1 MKKAMFTLLVAVA
14 TAAWVG
20 ANTTTPTNPLVISH
34 AKGAINID
42 GVGDEATW
50 TSISEV
56 VPAIAKT
63 AGAAN
68 FGGWFKLTYDDD
80 YIYVL
85 VSVNDPTP
93 NHDGSSTWQSDCV
106 ELFFAMDK
114 NTHSSYQS
122 GDWEIRKIASKS
134 QADGGVDGSA
144 NVATVLLADENF
156 KVEQVDGANGYVQEW
171 QLPINTLKQDAA
183 FDGQNIRFDI
193 QLADNDGTGHERTAQ
208 RFWNSNADNQWNQTT
223 NMGYVRF
230 SSDLIPDVDT
240 CTLYKDSLNL
250 LKTNIQSLQQQIIL
264 LQAENIILRD
274 SIGKTL
280 QTLSQ
285 AESDRNT
292 IVDSL
297 LVLYNMLVNNQS
309 ITLLSFS
316 EVTTSVAT
324 RLGNVDLH
332 LYPNP
337 AHDRMIVE
345 CSENILSYSIYSIT
359 GKAITTATFPSSSQS
374 PYEIRLPV
382 LSPGLYNLYLQTSKG
397 TIAALFQK
405 N

>member
-50 TSISEV
+50 TSISKV
-56 VPAIAKT
+56 VPALN
-63 AGAAN
+63 GAAGDPN

-93 NHDGSSTWQSDCV
+93 NQDGYSTWQSDCV
-106 ELFFAMDK
+106 ELFFAMDT

-122 GDWEIRKIASKS
+122 GDWQIRKIASKS

-144 NVATVLLADENF
+144 NVATVLLADANF
-156 KVEQVDGANGYVQEW
+156 KVEQVDGATGYVQEW

-193 QLADNDGTGHERTAQ
+193 QLADNDGTGNGRTAQ

-223 NMGYVRF
+223 NMGYVKF
-230 SSDLIPDVDT
+230 EWPLAVKQAVAKASSIRI
-240 CTLYKDSLNL
+240 KANSIEFA
-250 LKTNIQSLQQQIIL
+250 KT
-264 LQAENIILRD
+264 AKE
-274 SIGKTL
+274 
-280 QTLSQ
+280 
-285 AESDRNT
+285 
-292 IVDSL
+292 
-297 LVLYNMLVNNQS
+297 VN
-309 ITLLSFS
+309 
-316 EVTTSVAT
+316 V
-324 RLGNVDLH
+324 
-332 LYPNP
+332 
-337 AHDRMIVE
+337 
-345 CSENILSYSIYSIT
+345 YSIT
-359 GKAITTATFPSSSQS
+359 GQLMLKAHNVNAIS
-374 PYEIRLPV
+374 
-382 LSPGLYNLYLQTSKG
+382 TS
-397 TIAALFQK
+397 ALKSGVYFVVADGEK
-405 N
+405 AKFVIK

>member
-1 MKKAMFTLLVAVA
+1 
-14 TAAWVG
+14 
-20 ANTTTPTNPLVISH
+20 
-34 AKGAINID
+34 
-42 GVGDEATW
+42 
-50 TSISEV
+50 
-56 VPAIAKT
+56 
-63 AGAAN
+63 
-68 FGGWFKLTYDDD
+68 
-80 YIYVL
+80 
-85 VSVNDPTP
+85 
-93 NHDGSSTWQSDCV
+93 
-106 ELFFAMDK
+106 
-114 NTHSSYQS
+114 
-122 GDWEIRKIASKS
+122 
-134 QADGGVDGSA
+134 
-144 NVATVLLADENF
+144 
-156 KVEQVDGANGYVQEW
+156 
-171 QLPINTLKQDAA
+171 
-183 FDGQNIRFDI
+183 
-193 QLADNDGTGHERTAQ
+193 LADNDGTGNQRTAQ

-397 TIAALFQK
+397 TIAALFLK
-405 N
+405 R